1 MRKKPI
7 SEASTLQQV
16 TMPQQISG
24 GETDLIFFI
33 SSSYLLIK
41 SII

>member
-1 MRKKPI
+1 
-7 SEASTLQQV
+7 
-16 TMPQQISG
+16 MPQQISG